1 MKLLAVMDMEQ
12 EIKFIRNKLVLLR
25 QMATSITPIIDGLPR
40 KSSVSS
46 KIEKATVQIVD
57 AERRLAELA
66 DEYAATTIE
75 LSEKIYQRVQGGKM
89 REILF
94 QRYVLCKSFDE
105 IAADMNYDTTH
116 IYRLHKRGKQEY
128 ERTDTDDK
136 NQN

>member
-1 MKLLAVMDMEQ
+1 MKLSAVMELEQ
-12 EIKFIRNKLVLLR
+12 EIKFTRNRLLLLR
-25 QMATSITPIIDGLPR
+25 QMATNITPIIDGLPR

-46 KIEKATVQIVD
+46 KIENAAVQIVD
-57 AERRLAELA
+57 AQRRLDELA
-66 DEYAATTIE
+66 DEYATTTIE
-75 LSEKIYQRVQGGKM
+75 LSEKIYQRVKGGKM

-94 QRYVLCKSFDE
+94 QRYVLCKSFAE